1 MTVIFGAQGV
11 VPSGR
16 GQPSQA
22 FTLQPGATRLIPA
35 GTWNVNLGLYSC
47 IQELDP
53 IQNTW
58 VNNGGSDTNFR
69 YVNSDGNSFRVANL
83 QGCVVGV
90 VVTTAGSGYTTAA
103 APVVTVSAGA
113 STLTAIVGGAI
124 NTSIT
129 VANGGSGY
137 VYPPL
142 VFLDP
147 PPVGSLGLQATAYA
161 TLTSG
166 AISSITVDNQ
176 GSGYTNI
183 PTVYILNDPRDTVG
197 TGGVGVAALTGAGTI
212 TSVAV
217 TNIGTPLTT
226 QPTLTF
232 STGAAAAAVIMVRSI
247 SAYTVTTAGSGYSG
261 AVEISALGTGLT
273 ATNVLTNPKWGSNLV
288 RTRKASIIAAL
299 NTTSLTATGQ
309 TLLDGGIYA
318 GSAPTAIIYGGVTGT
333 SVLNGAVGF
342 TWANNNDTV
351 QIYPV

>member
-16 GQPSQA
+16 GQPTQA

-35 GTWNVNLGLYSC
+35 GTWNINLGLYSC

-53 IQNTW
+53 VQNTW
-58 VNNGGSDTNFR
+58 VNSGGSDTNFR

-90 VVTTAGSGYTTAA
+90 VVTTAGSGYSPATPPTVTASA
-103 APVVTVSAGA
+103 GSATLTAVVGGAVSTSVTVS
-113 STLTAIVGGAI
+113 
-124 NTSIT
+124 
-129 VANGGSGY
+129 NGGTGY

-147 PPVGSLGLQATAYA
+147 PPVGSLGLQATGYA

-166 AISSITVDNQ
+166 AVSSITIDNQ

-183 PTVYILNDPRDTVG
+183 PNIYIQNDPRDTVG
-197 TGGVGVAALTGAGTI
+197 TGASAQAVLTGAGTI

-226 QPTLTF
+226 IPTLTF
-232 STGAAAAAVIMVRSI
+232 SSGSGAGTVIMVRSI
-247 SAYTVTTAGSGYSG
+247 SGYTVTTAGSGYSG
-261 AVEISALGTGLT
+261 TVEISALGNGLNT
-273 ATNVLTNPKWGSNLV
+273 TNVLTNPKWGSNLV
-288 RTRKASIIAAL
+288 RTRKASIIAGISSTSI
-299 NTTSLTATGQ
+299 TTLGVTV
-309 TLLDGGIYA
+309 LDGGIYA
-318 GSAPTAIIYGGVTGT
+318 GSAPSAIIYGGVTGT
-333 SVLNGAVGF
+333 SVLNGAVAF
-342 TWANNNDTV
+342 TWANNNDTI